1 MLKRSRRHQFSGFVF
16 ISSRAR
22 ACVCV
27 CVCLSVCLSPFA
39 FHRLCF
45 VIDRWHIIRLVLFTS
60 HLLPSF
66 IRSGHLL
73 CSVLVLFVV
82 VVVVVVVAAAGYRVS
97 NGSSCPINEAAS

>member
-1 MLKRSRRHQFSGFVF
+1 MLKRSRRRQFSGFVF

-27 CVCLSVCLSPFA
+27 CVSVCLSPFA